1 MTIDAAPTTADTRTT
16 IHLVPHTHWD
26 REWYEP
32 FQTFRMRLVELVD
45 HVLDLMEREPS
56 FRFTLDGQLATVD
69 DYLEIRPD
77 GEERIRRFVAEG
89 RLAIGPWQILMDEFL
104 VSGETIVRNLQ
115 LGTTRAAEL
124 GGAMAVGYLPDMFG
138 HIAQM
143 PQILRRAGL
152 DQAVVWRGVPAA
164 ITDNRFRWRSPD
176 GSEVTTEYLL
186 GGYGNG
192 AHLFDVPAEADATV
206 SAYARHMAPT
216 YGHDSVLAMYGTD
229 HMLPTGDTVA
239 LVSQVNSGLDD
250 VTIRIATLAEYIAHA
265 AERDAGRHM
274 TLVEGEMRSGARA
287 NMLMGVNSAHIDI
300 RAAAAHAERWLTR
313 YAEPLAALYGHS
325 WPTTSLELAWRRVVD
340 NSAHDSI
347 CGCSLDPVTHQV
359 LVRFAEAEQV
369 ARGIAQRAL
378 GAVAEQVPQGWRAV
392 VNPSPHDRSGM
403 IRLDAAVPDE
413 WPAVA
418 LETADGR
425 RLPTQEISRNEPL
438 LFDQHMSGTEAIL
451 FLRRRPHRRE
461 LFGKSVNGARLERDP
476 RRLVIELDD
485 EPDPEFL
492 DLHALWEPII
502 ASLEAE
508 PDEQWL
514 VRLAA
519 TPRRRLWAMAEAPA
533 LGSSSVRPVEGRA
546 EIDAPVEVTDTS
558 LDNGLLS
565 VHVAHDGTFSLVGG
579 GVTIEEVGR
588 LVDGGDAGDSY
599 NYGPPPHDRLV
610 DTPVVVDRRV
620 SAAGPLVGELVVT
633 RRYEWPRALTPD
645 RRSRSS
651 EVEPTDVEMR
661 LELRAGEPFVR
672 VTLAYDNRSDDHRL
686 RFHVPLPEP
695 ARSSFAEGQY
705 AVVERGLTMEG
716 GHGEVPLP
724 TYPAYAFVSAGHAA
738 ALLDHIT
745 EYELVDRGQELALTA
760 LRSVGWISRNDNPY
774 REEPAGPER
783 EVPATQMRGRQSI
796 RFALLPHAGD
806 WQAAGLERLAED
818 YSLDLLGAAG
828 RGRDVGPP
836 EPVNGLRLD
845 GDGVILS
852 ALLRRDDWL
861 ELRLVNLRP
870 APTTATLHGGIA
882 AARETDLLGRPGD
895 ELTPADGALRL
906 ELGPA
911 EIRTIQLR
919 RA

>member
-1 MTIDAAPTTADTRTT
+1 MSAPATERATT

-89 RLAIGPWQILMDEFL
+89 RLAVGPWQILMDEFL

-115 LGTTRAAEL
+115 LGTARAAEL

-152 DQAVVWRGVPAA
+152 EQAVVWRGVPAE
-164 ITDNRFRWRSPD
+164 ITGNRFRWRSPD
-176 GSEVTTEYLL
+176 GSEVATEYLL

-192 AHLFDVPAEADATV
+192 AHLFDVPSEADATV

-216 YGHDSVLAMYGTD
+216 YGSDSVLAMYGTD

-239 LVSQVNSGLDD
+239 LVKAVNAAAED
-250 VTIRIATLAEYIAHA
+250 VTIQIATLAEYIAHV
-265 AERDAGRHM
+265 AERDAGRE
-274 TLVEGEMRSGARA
+274 LAVVEGEMRSGARA
-287 NMLMGVNSAHIDI
+287 NMLMGVNSAHVDI

-313 YAEPLAALYGHS
+313 YAEPLAALHGRD
-325 WPTTSLELAWRRVVD
+325 WPATSLELAWRRVVD

-359 LVRFAEAEQV
+359 LVRFAEAEQI
-369 ARGIAQRAL
+369 ARGIAERAV
-378 GAVAEQVPQGWRAV
+378 GAIAEQVPQGWRAV
-392 VNPSPHDRSGM
+392 VNPSPYRRAGM
-403 IRLDAAVPDE
+403 VRLDAPVPEEWLAVT
-413 WPAVA
+413 
-418 LETADGR
+418 LETNDGR
-425 RLPTQEISRNEPL
+425 RLPTQELSRTEPL
-438 LFDQHMSGTEAIL
+438 LFDQHMSGAEAIL
-451 FLRRRPHRRE
+451 FLHRRPHRRE
-461 LFGKSVNGARLERDP
+461 LFGKSVNGARLEHDP

-485 EPDPEFL
+485 EPDPEWL

-502 ASLEAE
+502 ASLEME

-514 VRLAA
+514 VHLEAA
-519 TPRRRLWAMAEAPA
+519 PRRRLWALADAPA
-533 LGSSSVRPVEGRA
+533 LGWSSVRPVEGKA
-546 EIDAPVEVTDTS
+546 SIDAPVTVTQDG

-565 VHVAHDGTFSLVGG
+565 VRVAADGTFSLAGA
-579 GVTIEEVGR
+579 GVQIRGAGR

-599 NYGPPPHDRLV
+599 NYGPPAADRLV
-610 DTPVVVDRRV
+610 DAPTSVERWVRTG
-620 SAAGPLVGELVVT
+620 GPLVGELVVT
-633 RRYEWPRALTPD
+633 RRYEWPRGLAED
-645 RRSRSS
+645 RRSRSP
-651 EVEPTDVEMR
+651 ETVATDVEMC
-661 LELRAGEPFVR
+661 LELRTGEPFLR
-672 VTLAYDNRSDDHRL
+672 LRLDFDNQSDDHRL
-686 RFHVPLPEP
+686 RFHVPLPAP
-695 ARSSFAEGQY
+695 SQSSFAEGQY

-724 TYPAYAFVSAGHAA
+724 TYPAYAFVSAGNVGV
-738 ALLDHIT
+738 LLDHIT
-745 EYELVDRGQELALTA
+745 EYELLDGRELALTA
-760 LRSVGWISRNDNPY
+760 MRAVGWISRNDNPY

-796 RFALLPHAGD
+796 AFAIVPHAGD
-806 WQAAGLERLAED
+806 WRAASLERLAED
-818 YSLDLLGAAG
+818 YALDLLTGSG
-828 RGRDVGPP
+828 RGRDAR
-836 EPVNGLRLD
+836 EPGATNGLGL
-845 GDGVILS
+845 GGEGIVLS

-861 ELRLVNLRP
+861 ELRLVNLRKAP
-870 APTTATLHGGIA
+870 ASAKLSGGID
-882 AARETDLLGRPGD
+882 AARETDLFGRPGAD
-895 ELTPADGALRL
+895 LAPRDGRLTL
-906 ELGPA
+906 ELGAA
-911 EIRTIQLR
+911 EIRTVQLR